1 MYKNH
6 FKIALRFFLKNKL
19 FTGINILGLS
29 IGITAFV
36 LITQYVSFESG
47 YDRHQNR
54 VEDLYRVT
62 LTSNLGEKGFI
73 TLATNHPAVGYAM
86 KRDFPEVES
95 YTRLMDKSHMWGSF
109 VLSYTNEHGD
119 LVKSNVVDDKLFIA
133 DSTTLDLF
141 DVPLLSGNAKTALND
156 PLSMVLSE
164 RVARRFFGNQDP
176 LGKRLRINDSE
187 DAFEVTGVFTELP
200 ENTHLKFDMLASF
213 STLGQWTNET
223 WIWPD
228 FYNYVRLKPG
238 TDPATVESKFP
249 AFVNTYLSDIMQE
262 HGFEARFA
270 LQPVSDIHLKSQHR
284 NEVEANADESTLN
297 FLWIIALFIIAIAQI
312 NFINLSTAKS
322 AERAMEVG
330 LKKVVGIK
338 RNTLIQQFLFES
350 LLINLLGT
358 LMAVGLTALL
368 TGPFNALVGL
378 KVLSLGIWFQPK
390 IWAQLIVLMLF
401 GGLLAGAYPAFVLS
415 GFKPVEV
422 LKGRFQ
428 ESGKG
433 ALMRRGLVI
442 AQFAISIVLIAG
454 TYIVHSQFSFMQDQD
469 LGYDVE
475 HNLVIN
481 APRVIDSTIVGKMEV
496 FKNELRRNPKI
507 NFVTLTDEVPGK
519 KIGDDNMAR
528 QSHER
533 KEAGV
538 SCDFLRIDP
547 DFLDTYGIQ
556 LLAGR
561 NFRKEDRTG
570 YGSNPE
576 MDKGKTHRVLINKA
590 ASKVLGFQNPEEAL
604 HKKITFPMFGP
615 NDRVTEVIGVVENYH
630 QQSLQA
636 DYNPTIFL
644 NPNFYDATY
653 LTINMNTS
661 GIQGTLKDIGETFE
675 KFFPRDPFNYFFLE
689 EHFNQQYKADVK
701 FGQICLL
708 FSGLAIFIAV
718 LGLFGLGSYLALK
731 KTKELCVRK
740 VLGANTVQVLVL
752 IPKSLLSL
760 VLISGVIALP
770 ITYFLASEWLSN
782 YAFKVAMDPF
792 MFLAPLMLVLV
803 VAALSILPESLKVA
817 LLNPAKYLR
826 DE

>member
-1 MYKNH
+1 MYRNH

-19 FTGINILGLS
+19 FTSINILGLS
-29 IGITAFV
+29 IGVTAFI
-36 LITQYVSFESG
+36 LITQYVHFESN

-54 VEDLYRVT
+54 IEDLYRVT
-62 LTSNLGEKGFI
+62 LTSNLGEKGFV
-73 TLATNHPAVGYAM
+73 TLATNHPAVGYVM
-86 KRDFPEVES
+86 KRDFPEVEG

-141 DVPLLSGNAKTALND
+141 DVPLLSGNAKTALNE

-164 RVARRFFGNQDP
+164 KVAQRYFGDQDP
-176 LGKRLRINDSE
+176 LGKRLRINDGE
-187 DAFEVTGVFTELP
+187 DAFKVTGVFAELP

-238 TDPATVESKFP
+238 TDPVVVESKFP

-262 HGFEARFA
+262 HGFEAKFG
-270 LQPVSDIHLKSQHR
+270 LQPVREIHLKSHHR
-284 NEVEANADESTLN
+284 NEIAANADEKMLN
-297 FLWIIALFIIAIAQI
+297 FLWIIALFIIVIAQI

-322 AERAMEVG
+322 TERAMEVG

-338 RNTLIQQFLFES
+338 RSALIQQFLFES
-350 LLINLLGT
+350 LLINLMGT
-358 LMAVGLTALL
+358 LIAIGLIAFLA
-368 TGPFNALVGL
+368 GPFNDMVGL
-378 KVLSLGIWFQPK
+378 EVLSLELWLQPK
-390 IWAQLIVLMLF
+390 IWVQLLILMLF
-401 GGLLAGAYPAFVLS
+401 GGLLAGVYPAFVLS

-422 LKGRFQ
+422 LKGRFHQ
-428 ESGKG
+428 SGKG
-433 ALMRRGLVI
+433 ALLRKGLVI
-442 AQFAISIVLIAG
+442 TQFAISLVLIAG

-481 APRVIDSTIVGKMEV
+481 APMVVDSTIADKMEV
-496 FKNELRRNPKI
+496 FKDELRRNPKI

-528 QSHER
+528 QSHEL

-538 SCDFLRIDP
+538 SCDFLRIDH
-547 DFLDTYGIQ
+547 DFLDTYGLE

-561 NFRKEDRTG
+561 NFRKEDRTS

-576 MDKGKTHRVLINKA
+576 KDAGKTHRILINRA
-590 ASKVLGFQNPEEAL
+590 ASQVLGFQNPEDAI
-604 HKKITFPMFGP
+604 HKKVTFPMF
-615 NDRVTEVIGVVENYH
+615 NAVDRVTEVIGVVENYH

-636 DYNPTIFL
+636 DYYPTLFL
-644 NPNFYDATY
+644 NPDFYDATY

-661 GIQGTLKDIGETFE
+661 GLQGTLGDIGEKFE

-689 EHFNQQYKADVK
+689 EHFNQQYKADAK

-760 VLISGVIALP
+760 VLISGVVALP

-782 YAFKVAMDPF
+782 YAFKVSMNPL
-792 MFLAPLMLVLV
+792 MFLVPLLLVMV
-803 VAALSILPESLKVA
+803 VAALSILPESIKVA
-817 LLNPAKYLR
+817 LLNPSKYLR